1 MTTMAAATLYER
13 IGGAPA
19 VDSAVDGFYARV
31 LADDELAPYFAGIDL
46 AQLKAHQRVFLT
58 MALGG
63 PARYGGRAMDKAH
76 EGLDITSEAF
86 GRVVG
91 HLADTL
97 GAPARRPSHDRH
109 HPRCTRAAGAA
120 DRHLDRTELASEHCR
135 RGPSRQQGR
144 CTCRLTSC

>member
-1 MTTMAAATLYER
+1 MTTMAEASLYDR

-31 LADDELAPYFAGIDL
+31 VADDQLAPYFDGIDL
-46 AQLKAHQRVFLT
+46 AQLKAHQRMFLT

-76 EGLDITSEAF
+76 EGLHITAEAF
-86 GRVVG
+86 GRVVE

-97 GAPARRPSHDRH
+97 RALRVDPATIDVILGA
-109 HPRCTRAAGAA
+109 
-120 DRHLDRTELASEHCR
+120 LAPLEPQIVS
-135 RGPSRQQGR
+135 STGR
-144 CTCRLTSC
+144 L